1 MNLKSF
7 HSCQVQIKEQ
17 ENALFFVFNHNNLT
31 IKITYIMSKIWIII
45 MISSL
50 VMTCFNTPSGII
62 STMMTASKLGI
73 TMAIEFIGIYAVWMG
88 IMQVLDDCKLSHKL
102 SSILSRPVR
111 KIFGQTD
118 PETEKNICLNIA
130 SNIIGIGSA
139 ATPYGIK
146 AMKGLDKGEATA
158 TKAMIMLVVINST
171 GIQLLPT
178 TVIGMRAMA
187 GSVSPSCILWPTI
200 VATFVPTIL
209 GILLVLSVYR
219 KRKKKVING

>member
-1 MNLKSF
+1 M
-7 HSCQVQIKEQ
+7 I
-17 ENALFFVFNHNNLT
+17 
-31 IKITYIMSKIWIII
+31 
-45 MISSL
+45 ISSL
-50 VMTCFNTPSGII
+50 IMTCFSAPSSII
-62 STMMTASKLGI
+62 STMMSAAKMGV
-73 TMAIEFIGIYAVWMG
+73 TMSIEFIGIYAVWLG
-88 IMQVLDDCKLSHKL
+88 FMQVLDDCKLSHKL
-102 SSILSRPVR
+102 SSILSRPVKR
-111 KIFGQTD
+111 IFGQVD

-146 AMKGLDKGEATA
+146 AMKGLDNGEERA

-209 GILLVLSVYR
+209 GVLLVFVLCKNS
-219 KRKKKVING
+219 KKGVKNG

>member
-1 MNLKSF
+1 
-7 HSCQVQIKEQ
+7 
-17 ENALFFVFNHNNLT
+17 
-31 IKITYIMSKIWIII
+31 MSKIWLIIT
-45 MISSL
+45 ISSL
-50 VMTCFNTPSGII
+50 IMSCVTNPTNII
-62 STMMTASKLGI
+62 STMINASKMGV
-73 TMAIEFIGIYAVWMG
+73 TMAIEFIGIYALWMG
-88 IMQVLDDCKLSHKL
+88 FMQVLDDCKLSHKL

-146 AMKGLDKGEATA
+146 AMKGLDDGSERASF
-158 TKAMIMLVVINST
+158 AMIMLVVINST

-187 GSVSPSCILWPTI
+187 GSVSPSCVLLPTI
-200 VATFVPTIL
+200 ISTFVPTIL
-209 GILLVLSVYR
+209 GILLVASLCKR
-219 KRKKKVING
+219 QRKKRAKHG

>member
-1 MNLKSF
+1 
-7 HSCQVQIKEQ
+7 
-17 ENALFFVFNHNNLT
+17 
-31 IKITYIMSKIWIII
+31 MSKIWIVI

-50 VMTCFNTPSGII
+50 VMTCFTSPTNII
-62 STMMTASKLGI
+62 STMMTAAKMGV

-118 PETEKNICLNIA
+118 KETEKNICLNIA

-146 AMKGLDKGEATA
+146 AMKGLDKGDDKATR
-158 TKAMIMLVVINST
+158 AMIMLVVINST

-200 VATFVPTIL
+200 VATFIPTIL
-209 GILLVLSVYR
+209 GILLVVSLYR
-219 KRKKKVING
+219 RTKLKKVKHG

>member
-1 MNLKSF
+1 
-7 HSCQVQIKEQ
+7 
-17 ENALFFVFNHNNLT
+17 
-31 IKITYIMSKIWIII
+31 MSKIWLFI

-50 VMTCFNTPSGII
+50 VTTCITSPSSIVSI
-62 STMMTASKLGI
+62 MMSSAKLGV

-88 IMQVLDDCKLSHKL
+88 FMQIMDNCKLSHKL
-102 SSILSRPVR
+102 SNFLSNPVR
-111 KIFGQTD
+111 KIFGQTN

-146 AMKGLDKGEATA
+146 AMKGLDDGSERATM
-158 TKAMIMLVVINST
+158 AMIMLVVINST

-200 VATFVPTIL
+200 VATFIPTIL
-209 GILLVLSVYR
+209 GILLVLSFY
-219 KRKKKVING
+219 KKKHKKVKHG

>member
-1 MNLKSF
+1 
-7 HSCQVQIKEQ
+7 
-17 ENALFFVFNHNNLT
+17 
-31 IKITYIMSKIWIII
+31 MSKIWLII

-50 VMTCFNTPSGII
+50 IMSCFLDSSNII
-62 STMMTASKLGI
+62 STMMNSAKMGV

-111 KIFGQTD
+111 RIFGQTD
-118 PETEKNICLNIA
+118 KETEKNICLNIA

-146 AMKGLDKGEATA
+146 AMKGLDKGDSKATR
-158 TKAMIMLVVINST
+158 AMIMLVVINST

-187 GSVSPSCILWPTI
+187 GSMSPSCVLWPTI
-200 VATFVPTIL
+200 VATFIPTIL
-209 GILLVLSVYR
+209 GVLLVALVYR
-219 KRKKKVING
+219 KSKNKQVKNG

>member
-1 MNLKSF
+1 
-7 HSCQVQIKEQ
+7 
-17 ENALFFVFNHNNLT
+17 
-31 IKITYIMSKIWIII
+31 MSKIWII
-45 MISSL
+45 MLISSL
-50 VMTCFNTPSGII
+50 ILTCFLAPSTIL
-62 STMMTASKLGI
+62 STMMNSAKMGV
-73 TMAIEFIGIYAVWMG
+73 TMSIEFIGIYAVWMG
-88 IMQVLDDCKLSHKL
+88 FMQVLDDCKLSHKL

-130 SNIIGIGSA
+130 SNIIGVGSA

-146 AMKGLDKGEATA
+146 AMKGLDRGENKA

-178 TVIGMRAMA
+178 TVIGMRALA
-187 GSVSPSCILWPTI
+187 GSASPSCILWPTI

-209 GILLVLSVYR
+209 GILLVLSIY
-219 KRKKKVING
+219 KRREKNG